1 VIRAV
6 VDPNVFVSA
15 QISTSGP
22 PAGIA
27 RAADDSAF
35 ELVISDLLLSELY
48 DVLMRPRFR
57 RYMTEGEV
65 EDLVAD
71 LREKGIVATEGEIER
86 AVPDDPKED
95 YLVALA
101 HASNADYLVSGDPH
115 LVEAKN
121 QVSVPVLTPPTIR
134 RTAEKRKPV
143 KTTMDFLTE
152 RRQALITAAVTGQL
166 EVAT

>member
-1 VIRAV
+1 M

-15 QISTSGP
+15 QISSSGP
-22 PAGIA
+22 PARIA
-27 RAADDSAF
+27 RAADGGVF
-35 ELVISDLLLSELY
+35 EVIVSDLLLSELH

-71 LREKGIVATEGEIER
+71 LREKGIGATEGEIER
-86 AVPDDPKED
+86 AVPDDPKDD

-115 LVEAKN
+115 LAAVKS
-121 QVSVPVLTPPTIR
+121 QVYVPVLTPR
-134 RTAEKRKPV
+134 E
-143 KTTMDFLTE
+143 FSELLE
-152 RRQALITAAVTGQL
+152 R
-166 EVAT
+166 ENP